1 MPDPFLLSRVL
12 LRFGDDDDDLLNEL
26 SAAAFTPD
34 GSLWVG
40 SDEFRTLERLFPIEP
55 CIYGNHET
63 VHLKDYIDLFNLEDE
78 IDIEGM
84 DYSEPY
90 LWVVGSHSTKRG
102 KPKGKDVEKDIK
114 ALSKIKTDANR
125 FMLMRL
131 PFVDGKLYKA
141 YDRPNSKH
149 DAIAAGA
156 LKTSDQGNVLMDALC
171 EDAHLGSIVSSQLPS
186 KDNGLDIEGLA
197 VSCDRIYLGLRGPV
211 LRGWAIILEL
221 EVEADESGTMTLKPI
236 GPKKQPYRKHF
247 FNLGG
252 LGIREL
258 CFHNDDLL
266 ILAGPTMDLSGA
278 MQLYRWHNP
287 LNCDTETVTDQ
298 DSKYLELVFTLPFN
312 LGQDNAEGLALC
324 SCLEQPDGL
333 LVVYDSPDPKRRV
346 QEHEILMDIF
356 RL

>member
-12 LRFGDDDDDLLNEL
+12 LRFGSDNDDLLNEL

-40 SDEFRTLERLFPIEP
+40 SDEFRSLERLLPIAP
-55 CIYGNHET
+55 CIYGNHQV
-63 VHLKDYIDLFNLEDE
+63 VHLNDYIELPNLKDE

-90 LWVVGSHSTKRG
+90 LWIIGSHSTKRG
-102 KPKGKDVEKDIK
+102 KPKGKGVEKDIK
-114 ALSKIKTDANR
+114 ALSKIKTDTNR
-125 FMLMRL
+125 FMLIRL

-141 YDRPNSKH
+141 HDRPTSEH
-149 DAIAAGA
+149 GAIAAGI
-156 LKTSDQGNVLMDALC
+156 LKLSDRGNVLMDALS
-171 EDAHLGSIVSSQLPS
+171 EDAHLGPFVTSQLPS

-197 VSCDRIYLGLRGPV
+197 VKRDRIYLGLRGPV
-211 LRGWAIILEL
+211 LRGWAIVLEL
-221 EVEADESGTMTLKPI
+221 EVEADESGTMTLKPL
-236 GPKKQPYRKHF
+236 GSEQPYRKHF

-266 ILAGPTMDLSGA
+266 ILAGPTMDLPGA
-278 MQLYRWHNP
+278 MQVFRWHDP
-287 LNCDTETVTDQ
+287 VSCEEETVTDQ
-298 DSKYLELVFTLPFN
+298 DSKYLELLFTLPFT

-333 LVVYDSPDPKRRV
+333 LVVYDSPDPKRRI
-346 QEHEILMDIF
+346 QDHEILMDIF
-356 RL
+356 QL

>member
-1 MPDPFLLSRVL
+1 MSDPFLLSRVL

-40 SDEFRTLERLFPIEP
+40 SDEFRTLERLSPIAP
-55 CIYGNHET
+55 YIYGDHQV

-78 IDIEGM
+78 VDIEGM

-90 LWVVGSHSTKRG
+90 LWVIGSHSTKRG
-102 KPKGKDVEKDIK
+102 KPKGKNIEKDIK
-114 ALSKIKTDANR
+114 ALSKVKTDANR
-125 FMLMRL
+125 FLLMRI
-131 PFVDGKLYKA
+131 PFVEGDLYKA
-141 YDRPNSKH
+141 YDRPDSKY
-149 DAIAAGA
+149 DAIAASA
-156 LKTSDQGNVLMDALC
+156 LQTSDQGNVLMDALC
-171 EDAHLGSIVSSQLPS
+171 EDAHLGPIVSSQLPS

-197 VSCDRIYLGLRGPV
+197 VKCDRVYLGLRGPV

-221 EVEADESGTMTLKPI
+221 EVETDESGTMTLKPI
-236 GPKKQPYRKHF
+236 GPNAQPYRKHF

-266 ILAGPTMDLSGA
+266 LLAGPTMELEGA
-278 MQLYRWHNP
+278 MQLYRWHDP
-287 LNCDTETVTDQ
+287 LNCETETITDQ
-298 DSKYLELVFTLPFN
+298 DSKYLELVFNLPFT
-312 LGQDNAEGLALC
+312 LGSDHAEGLALC
-324 SCLEQPDGL
+324 PCLDHPDGL
-333 LVVYDSPDPKRRV
+333 LIVYDSPNPNRHVDN
-346 QEHEILMDIF
+346 HAILMDIF